1 MSASESLYITI
12 IQPDIA
18 WEDKAA
24 NLARYS
30 DLIGNIAGPKE
41 IVVLPEM
48 FSTGF
53 SMAPERLA
61 EDMNGETVR
70 WMRATAKAQ
79 RIILTGSL
87 IIEEGG
93 KYYNRIV
100 WMQPDGICSTYDKRH
115 LFAYAQEDEHYTPGN
130 RRLITQAKGWRIC
143 PLVCYDLRFP
153 VWARN
158 APGSEYDVLL
168 YMANW
173 PQRRSLAWRT
183 LLQARAIENQAY
195 CIGVNRVGEDG
206 QGIIY
211 PGESSGYDP
220 LGEQLWQ
227 APDTEAVQT
236 IELSRQKLEETRSHL
251 PFLRDADK
259 FLITDSL

>member
-1 MSASESLYITI
+1 MAAAESLFVTI
-12 IQPDIA
+12 IQPDII

-24 NLARYS
+24 NLAYYS
-30 DLIGNIAGPKE
+30 ELISNIKGQKE

-61 EDMNGETVR
+61 ENMDGETVS
-70 WMRATAKAQ
+70 WMRNTAREH

-87 IIEEGG
+87 IIEDGG
-93 KYYNRIV
+93 QYYNRLV
-100 WMQPDGICSTYDKRH
+100 WMQPDGVYSFYDKRH
-115 LFAYAQEDEHYTPGN
+115 LFGYAEEDGHYTAGGKK
-130 RRLITQAKGWRIC
+130 LIVQVKGWRIC

-158 APGSEYDVLL
+158 VPGSEYDVLL
-168 YMANW
+168 YVANW

-195 CIGVNRVGEDG
+195 CIGVNRIGEDAK
-206 QGIIY
+206 GITY
-211 PGESSGYDP
+211 SGDSSVFDP
-220 LGEQLWQ
+220 LGEMLWQ
-227 APDTEAVQT
+227 EADKESVYT
-236 IELSRQKLEETRSHL
+236 IELSRQKLGETRSHF

-259 FLITDSL
+259 FLITE

>member
-1 MSASESLYITI
+1 MPPSEALCITV
-12 IQPDIA
+12 IQPDIL
-18 WEDKAA
+18 WEDKEA
-24 NLARYS
+24 NLARYTA
-30 DLIGNIAGPKE
+30 LIEKIEGQKE

-61 EDMNGETVR
+61 EKMDGPTIQ
-70 WMRATAKAQ
+70 WMSETAKTH

-87 IIEEGG
+87 IIEDGG
-93 KYYNRIV
+93 AYYNRIV
-100 WMQPDGICSTYDKRH
+100 WMQPDGAYSSYDKRH
-115 LFAYAQEDEHYTPGN
+115 LFGYGDEDGHYTPGT
-130 RRLITQAKGWRIC
+130 RKLITQVKGWRIC

-158 APGSEYDVLL
+158 VPGSEYDVLL
-168 YMANW
+168 YVANW
-173 PQRRSLAWRT
+173 PQRRSLAWKT

-195 CIGVNRVGEDG
+195 CIGVNRIGEDAK
-206 QGIIY
+206 GITY
-211 PGESSGYDP
+211 SGDSSAFDP

-227 APDTEAVQT
+227 ASAKEAVQT
-236 IELSRQKLEETRSHL
+236 IELSRQKLEETRGHF

-259 FLITDSL
+259 FLITE